1 MKKKRNSSDEV
12 KNEPVRSLVEGDVY
26 KNDELAKRA
35 DNVTCYEEAV
45 LVVKNTRQPLVR
57 KRKAY

>member
-1 MKKKRNSSDEV
+1 M